1 MTINH
6 GNTGPRYESI
16 ARELKT
22 RIDAGHYAESGFLP
36 QERELAGEFQVSRNT
51 MRNALNILADENLIT
66 KVQGRG
72 TIINR
77 SREEAGEYAVLS
89 FNTSNMSPF
98 VVAMLHE
105 IDRQAV
111 GNSGFVLYIQ
121 LQNASAEEL
130 DGLRER
136 LKLRRNLKGIILLG
150 SYTRQDLRRLSE
162 CLSYPLVLLGDVWHE
177 AERGDEFHVSQVVG
191 NDYRKMHQATTY
203 LLKQGRRRILA
214 IGQPRNLIWG
224 NAFYRGYED
233 AFIDFGV
240 EFIPEYYCEAL
251 DNSQSPRD
259 EFSGYVGGILQ
270 DFFSRPVRPDALIF
284 PSELFSTVQYVAARN
299 NLSIPGDLTV
309 VGRSIESIRRTFPCV
324 ATDPAEIIGEVFDLL
339 KYEREH
345 GGRIKQ
351 RRLVG
356 VTWLDPVPDG
366 A

>member
-6 GNTGPRYESI
+6 ENTGPRYESI
-16 ARELKT
+16 ARELKA

-36 QERELAGEFQVSRNT
+36 QERELAGEFHVSRNT
-51 MRNALNILADENLIT
+51 MRSALNILADKNLIT
-66 KVQGRG
+66 KIQGRG
-72 TIINR
+72 TMINQPQK
-77 SREEAGEYAVLS
+77 EAGEYVVLS
-89 FNTSNMSPF
+89 FNISNMSPF
-98 VVAMLHE
+98 VVTMLHE
-105 IDRQAV
+105 IDRQAIV
-111 GNSGFVLYIQ
+111 NSGFILYIQ
-121 LQNASAEEL
+121 LQNASIEEL
-130 DGLRER
+130 NGLRER
-136 LKLRRNLKGIILLG
+136 LNLRRNIKGIILLG
-150 SYTRQDLRRLSE
+150 SYTRQDLRRLCE

-233 AFIDFGV
+233 AFIDFGLEV
-240 EFIPEYYCEAL
+240 IPEYYCEAL
-251 DNSQSPRD
+251 DNSQFPRD
-259 EFSGYVGGILQ
+259 EFSGYVGELLQ
-270 DFFSRPVRPDALIF
+270 DFLSRPAPPDALIF

-299 NLSIPGDLTV
+299 NLSIPSDLAV
-309 VGRSIESIRRTFPCV
+309 VGRSIENIRLTFPCV
-324 ATDPAEIIGEVFDLL
+324 VTDPSEIIGEVFDLL

-351 RRLVG
+351 RRLVA
-356 VTWLDPVPDG
+356 VTWLDPIQEK